1 MKKKIILSALLLF
14 SAVLGACSDSG
25 SSAEAEDAAAGYPEK
40 PIQLI
45 VPWSA
50 GGDTDAIYRIAS
62 AELSKELG
70 QKVVI
75 QNVAG
80 ASGVVGAQQAL
91 TAKPDGY
98 TLLAVHDSVAMS
110 QMTGQAEFG
119 YSDFEPVAML
129 TSSYD
134 FVATSP
140 DNPWDSMAD
149 LVADAE
155 KNPGKIS
162 YAASIGSTSQLE
174 PVLLESVADIK
185 LNIVGYDGTAERM
198 KAVVA
203 NDVALGSV
211 SAIAGKDYIADNRM
225 KLIGYNGAER
235 SNVLPDVPTL
245 KEQGLDMVSGTNRG
259 IVAPKGTPEAII
271 ERLSDA
277 LEKVASN
284 EDFVKKIVDMG
295 TDVNFK
301 NTEDYKEFI
310 KQSEEEMK
318 ELLKTSGLLKE

>member
-1 MKKKIILSALLLF
+1 MKKKVILSGLLLI
-14 SAVLGACSDSG
+14 SAFLAACSNSN
-25 SSAEAEDAAAGYPEK
+25 SNAEAESGAGSYPEK

-50 GGDTDAIYRIAS
+50 GGDTDAIYRIAGDQ
-62 AELSKELG
+62 LSKELG

-91 TAKPDGY
+91 SAKPDGY

-110 QMTGQAEFG
+110 QMTGQSDFG
-119 YSDFEPVAML
+119 YSDFEPISLM

-140 DNPWDSMAD
+140 DNPWESMAD

-155 KNPGKIS
+155 KNPGEIT

-174 PVLLESVADIK
+174 PVLLESVAGIK

-225 KLIGYNGAER
+225 KLIGYNGEER

-245 KEQGLDMVSGTNRG
+245 KEQGLDMTSGTNRG

-271 ERLSDA
+271 QKLNDA

-284 EDFVKKIVDMG
+284 EDFVKRIEDLG

-301 NTEDYKEFI
+301 NTKEYKKFI
-310 KQSEEEMK
+310 EESEAEMK
-318 ELLKTSGLLKE
+318 ELLKDSGLLNE